1 MTTLNDCRALDA
13 RDPLRPLRDQ
23 FTLPAGVIYLDGNS
37 LGVLPQAAAARVAQ
51 VITEEWGRDLIRSW
65 NSAGWF
71 HLPQRLGN
79 KLAPLIGAQAGEVV
93 VTDSTSVNL
102 YKVLSAAL
110 TLAAQDAP
118 GRKTVL
124 SERSNFPTDLYIAEG
139 LCRERGYRLQ
149 LVEPDG
155 ILPALDGDAAVLM
168 LTHVNYR
175 TGAMHDMAAL
185 TAAAHAAGCL
195 AVWDL
200 AHSAGAVPVDLH
212 GAQADFAVGCGY
224 KYLNGG
230 PGAPAFVWVHPG
242 HAERFQQPLSGWWGH
257 AAPFEFTPEYRPAPG
272 ITRYLCGTQP
282 ILSLAALE
290 CGLDVF
296 GAAQS
301 LGGMAALRAKSL
313 ALTDVFIA
321 LVEERCAGHGL
332 GLATPR
338 DHAGRGSQV
347 CLTLAQSPH
356 TPPLRG
362 SVDPERVGGA
372 GSAAY
377 AIVQALIARGVIGD
391 FRAGDGAGHADILR
405 FGFTPL
411 YIGFEDVWHAVE
423 HLKQVLDTREWQRPE
438 FNQKHAVT

>member
-1 MTTLNDCRALDA
+1 MTITLNDCRALDA
-13 RDPLRPLRDQ
+13 RDALRPLRDH
-23 FTLPAGVIYLDGNS
+23 FVLPEGVIYLDGNS
-37 LGVLPQAAAARVAQ
+37 LGVLPKKAAARIAD
-51 VITEEWGRDLIRSW
+51 VITREWGQDLIRSW

-71 HLPQRLGN
+71 HMPQRLGDRI
-79 KLAPLIGAQAGEVV
+79 ASLIGAGPGEVV
-93 VTDSTSVNL
+93 ATDSTSVNL

-110 TLAAQDAP
+110 NMAAEEAP
-118 GRKTVL
+118 ARKVIV

-149 LVEPDG
+149 LVEPDD
-155 ILPALDGDAAVLM
+155 IPAALTQDTAVLM

-185 TAAAHAAGCL
+185 TAAAHAVGVL

-200 AHSAGAVPVDLH
+200 AHSAGAVPVDLK
-212 GAQADFAVGCGY
+212 GANADFAIGCGY

-230 PGAPAFVWVHPG
+230 PGAPAFVWVHPR
-242 HAERFQQPLSGWWGH
+242 HTDRFRQPLSGWWGH
-257 AAPFEFTPEYRPAPG
+257 AAPFEFTPDYRPAPG

-296 GAAQS
+296 GAAGA

-313 ALTDVFIA
+313 GLTDLFIT

-332 GLATPR
+332 ELATPR
-338 DHAGRGSQV
+338 EHAKRGSQI
-347 CLTLAQSPH
+347 CLS
-356 TPPLRG
+356 RG
-362 SVDPERVGGA
+362 EG
-372 GSAAY
+372 AY

-391 FRAGDGAGHADILR
+391 FRAGSGDGWHPDILR

-411 YIGFEDVWHAVE
+411 YIGFEDVWYAVE
-423 HLKQVLDTREWQRPE
+423 HLKQVLDTAAWKRPE

>member
-13 RDPLRPLRDQ
+13 RDALRPLRDH
-23 FTLPAGVIYLDGNS
+23 FVLPDGVIYLDGNS
-37 LGVLPQAAAARVAQ
+37 LGVLPKSAAARVAD
-51 VITEEWGRDLIRSW
+51 VITREWGQDLIRAW

-71 HLPQRLGN
+71 NLPQRLGD
-79 KLAPLIGAQAGEVV
+79 KIAALIGAGPGEVV
-93 VTDSTSVNL
+93 ATDSTSVNL

-110 TLAAQDAP
+110 SMAAEDAP
-118 GRKTVL
+118 ARKVIV

-149 LVEPDG
+149 LVEPDE
-155 ILPALDGDAAVLM
+155 INAALTQDAAVLM

-185 TAAAHAAGCL
+185 TQAAHAAGVL
-195 AVWDL
+195 VVWDL

-212 GAQADFAVGCGY
+212 GAAADFAIGCGY

-230 PGAPAFVWVHPG
+230 PGAPAFVWVHPR
-242 HAERFQQPLSGWWGH
+242 HADRFRQPLSGWWGH
-257 AAPFEFTPEYRPAPG
+257 AAPFEFTPDYRPAPG

-296 GAAQS
+296 GAANA
-301 LGGMAALRAKSL
+301 LGGMAALQAKSL
-313 ALTDVFIA
+313 ALTDLFIT

-338 DHAGRGSQV
+338 EHEKRGSQI
-347 CLTLAQSPH
+347 CLS
-356 TPPLRG
+356 RSEG
-362 SVDPERVGGA
+362 
-372 GSAAY
+372 AY

-391 FRAGDGAGHADILR
+391 FRAGSGDGRHPDILR

-423 HLKQVLDTREWQRPE
+423 HLKQVLETAEWQRPE